1 LSELRGALATG
12 TSDAG
17 GSSTTM
23 IDAARTEA
31 NDVWNGAWILFTSGA
46 VVNQVRLITNFVAAT
61 DEITFAPPTTAAI
74 GAGIT
79 YEILPNGAVDLQSWV
94 GLDTSLKAPLAL
106 SGSLG
111 GLVQI
116 DVEEWLSSIPNTLTA
131 GRVESLVGAMDTEV
145 LTADALAADAIA
157 EIGVEVNAQVL
168 DVFNVDTFAEPGQE
182 APAATTTLV
191 KKIGY
196 LYKFLRN
203 KITQT
208 STTLSV
214 FADDASTVDQKA
226 TVSDDATTYTR
237 GEIGTG
243 P

>member
-1 LSELRGALATG
+1 V
-12 TSDAG
+12 
-17 GSSTTM
+17 
-23 IDAARTEA
+23 DAARTEGD
-31 NDVWNGAWILFTSGA
+31 DVWTGAWILFTSGTVA
-46 VVNQVRLITNFVAAT
+46 NQCRLITDFASGT
-61 DEITFAPPTTAAI
+61 DTVTFAPAVTASV

-79 YEILPNGAVDLQSWV
+79 YEILPNGAVDLQSWLGIV
-94 GLDTSLKAPLAL
+94 SALQLPLPLDT
-106 SGSLG
+106 
-111 GLVQI
+111 
-116 DVEEWLSSIPNTLTA
+116 
-131 GRVESLVGAMDTEV
+131 GRVDVSVGTMQTNTV
-145 LTADALAADAIA
+145 TAAAIASGAIDADSFAGNAIDAFVIADGAIDNATFAADVGSTAIATNVIGIAAKKGVVDAL
-157 EIGVEVNAQVL
+157 
-168 DVFNVDTFAEPGQE
+168 NVDTYAEPGQE
-182 APAATTTLV
+182 APPATTTLI

-214 FADDASTVDQKA
+214 FADDAATVDQKA